1 WVEPLVE
8 RGLETGD
15 IDPEVAQQAL
25 GVRAPL
31 CLRRVDRLAAAVADE
46 QAPADGELVALGVA
60 AEIIVVI
67 EHKDARLRPGAAIEM
82 GGREPA
88 DAAANY
94 DEVVAFLRLETAGR
108 IMDWRAGDRMRGLE
122 AADMLPA
129 QARECRRRAGGL
141 RRNLHR
147 GRESGRN

>member
-31 CLRRVDRLAAAVADE
+31 CLRRVDRLAAAVANE
-46 QAPADGELVALGVA
+46 QPPADGELVALGVA

-88 DAAANY
+88 DAAA
-94 DEVVAFLRLETAGR
+94 DHDQVVALLRLEPTGR
-108 IMDWRAGDRMRGLE
+108 VMDWRTRHRMRG
-122 AADMLPA
+122 
-129 QARECRRRAGGL
+129 
-141 RRNLHR
+141 
-147 GRESGRN
+147 